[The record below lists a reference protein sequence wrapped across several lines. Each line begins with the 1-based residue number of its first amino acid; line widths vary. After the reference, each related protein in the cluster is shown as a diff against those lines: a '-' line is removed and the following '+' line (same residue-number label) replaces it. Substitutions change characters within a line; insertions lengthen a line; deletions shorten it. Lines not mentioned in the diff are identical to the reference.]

1 MQNYLT
7 FLFIS
12 VFLISCS
19 QNTSTESKSDYGT
32 PKEETHEH
40 ETHDDSHADTHKKP
54 NPVFISNHVKVV
66 HDKKQEVPDAHG
78 GYVVVGKESV
88 YYCHIPM
95 FSNPN
100 HQYQIIAEFDLGED
114 VQKRLVSFYEK
125 NNEAPYFLANLSQ
138 WSKVD
143 AESMVLADMFL
154 NEKGEYNQDDKKEL
168 RYDIFYNN
176 FPWVDGVEH
185 LINDGQ
191 FMEKEKAVTQSKK
204 AVLEN
209 LIVFHHYTLDD
220 HAMYPP
226 NLTYYL
232 FGKGDEAFISHYVLK
247 GPSFQHIVKLK
258 EVPAGITPEELQ
270 KGMVITFPGMAM
282 SETNYIDKAPLTE
295 PSYDVVIS
303 GKKGLH
309 KIDLEKHLW
318 FIHSKELET
327 H

>member
-1 MQNYLT
+1 MQNYLILSFFT
-7 FLFIS
+7 LLL
-12 VFLISCS
+12 VSC
-19 QNTSTESKSDYGT
+19 NGTSSSESHNHKDSATKTDAY
-32 PKEETHEH
+32 ETHE
-40 ETHDDSHADTHKKP
+40 DTHGEEMHKKS
-54 NPVFISNHVKVV
+54 NPVFINKHVKVV
-66 HDKKQEVPDAHG
+66 HDEKKEIPDAHG
-78 GYVVVGKESV
+78 GYVVVGKNSV

-100 HQYQIIAEFDLGED
+100 HQYQIIAEFDLGEE
-114 VQKRLVSFYEK
+114 VQQRLATFYEK
-125 NNEAPYFLANLSQ
+125 NNTAPYFLANLSQ
-138 WSKVD
+138 WSKVEK
-143 AESMVLADMFL
+143 ESMVLAEMFL
-154 NEKGEYNQDDKKEL
+154 NEKGEYNNGDKKEL

-176 FPWVDGVEH
+176 FPWMDGVDH
-185 LINDGQ
+185 IISDGQ
-191 FMEKEKAVTQSKK
+191 FFEGEKAVTESKK

-220 HAMYPP
+220 NAMYPP

-258 EVPAGITPEELQ
+258 EVPAGVSEEELRD
-270 KGMVITFPGMAM
+270 GMLISFPELAM
-282 SETNYIDKAPLTE
+282 SEENYIDKAPLTE
-295 PSYDVVIS
+295 ESYDVVIK

-309 KIDLEKHLW
+309 KINLEKHLW

>member
-1 MQNYLT
+1 MQNYLI
-7 FLFIS
+7 FLLTLLLAGCTQKPS
-12 VFLISCS
+12 
-19 QNTSTESKSDYGT
+19 NDTKSDYGIS
-32 PKEETHEH
+32 KEETHESH
-40 ETHDDSHADTHKKP
+40 ETSHENGHKKP
-54 NPVFISNHVKVV
+54 TTVFNNGHVKVV
-66 HDKKQEVPDAHG
+66 HDDKKEIPDAHG
-78 GYVVVGKESV
+78 GYVVVGKNSV

-100 HQYQIIAEFDLGED
+100 HQYQIIAELDLGAD
-114 VQKRLVSFYEK
+114 VQKHLSTFYEK

-154 NEKGEYNQDDKKEL
+154 NEKGEYNQDDKKEI

-176 FPWVDGVEH
+176 FPWMDGVDH
-185 LINDGQ
+185 IISDGQ
-191 FMEKEKAVTQSKK
+191 FIKDNKAVTVSKK
-204 AVLEN
+204 ATLEN
-209 LIVFHHYTLDD
+209 LIVYHHYTLDD
-220 HAMYPP
+220 NAMYPP

-258 EVPAGITPEELQ
+258 EAPSGISKQELRN
-270 KGMVITFPGMAM
+270 GMMISFPGLAM
-282 SETNYIDKAPLTE
+282 SESKYIDKKPLTE
-295 PSYDVVIS
+295 TSYEVVIS

-309 KIDLEKHLW
+309 KINLEKHLW